1 MKKEKIMNLSKD
13 LILDG
18 YWVNKKSGTIHLVFE
33 DNSVNGGKKL
43 WSRTTNLR
51 YNRDY
56 FFFDR
61 KSNVIGFGNSID
73 NFLKNYEFICDSADT
88 PHDFYHYVL
97 HNQTLKNRF
106 SRGFICKEEF
116 FARIFN

>member
-1 MKKEKIMNLSKD
+1 MKD
-13 LILDG
+13 LFLDG

-33 DNSVNGGKKL
+33 DNAVNGGKKL
-43 WSRTTNLR
+43 WSRTTNLE

-73 NFLKNYEFICDSADT
+73 NFLKNYEFICDSAGT
-88 PHDFYHYVL
+88 PANYYHHVL
-97 HNQTLKNRF
+97 HNQVLKNRF
-106 SRGFICKEEF
+106 SSGFICK
-116 FARIFN
+116 

>member
-1 MKKEKIMNLSKD
+1 MSNLSKD

-18 YWVNKKSGTIHLVFE
+18 YWVNKKSGTIHFVSE
-33 DNSVNGGKKL
+33 DKAIGGGKKL
-43 WSRTTNLR
+43 WSQTMNLR

-56 FFFDR
+56 FFYDR
-61 KSNVIGFGNSID
+61 DSMVSRGYGSID
-73 NFLKNYEFICDSADT
+73 NFLKNYEFICDSADV

-97 HNQTLKNRF
+97 HSQALRD
-106 SRGFICKEEF
+106 GFKYGRLSKKDF

>member
-1 MKKEKIMNLSKD
+1 MKN

-18 YWVNKKSGTIHLVFE
+18 YWVNKKSGTIHWVSE
-33 DNSVNGGKKL
+33 SESVNGGKKL
-43 WSRTTNLR
+43 WSQTTNLK

-56 FFFDR
+56 FFYDK
-61 KSNVIGFGNSID
+61 KSNVIGFGNSLD
-73 NFLKNYEFICDSADT
+73 NFLKNYEFICDSADV

-97 HNQTLKNRF
+97 HSQPLRDSFKYGRL
-106 SRGFICKEEF
+106 CKKEF